1 MPQAA
6 GLAIGYM
13 IALMYV
19 VPKVMKFAGRLIGN
33 SKNRKLPQAQYNATY
48 SGTAE
53 AARLI
58 YGTVIVGGMYTLP
71 PFCTRNDG
79 KYLHILFSICL
90 GEIEGFE
97 AFYFDKE
104 TILATDCTA
113 VTGTA
118 DDGKVNAGKYNN
130 RASFRGYRGTS
141 TQTADYI
148 LTTEYP
154 STLTSDFRGRG
165 IAYVAVSLWS
175 SKVYNG
181 QVPQFTCKVKGRL
194 IYDPRTGLVGSTAS
208 NNPALV
214 WRDYMVN
221 EVGFPS
227 SAIDDTLVTAAANIC
242 DQLVDIPPGPSTQ
255 QKRYTCD
262 VMLNCADDWEDNVR
276 IILQAM
282 QGTAVY
288 RDGVWR
294 LYAGAWDTPVDT
306 IEVSDW
312 AREMTVRISAPMEE
326 RWNNVQA
333 FYYDADRRYQ
343 RVPAYMRR
351 NTTYE
356 SDDGER
362 IPLEL
367 EVQGATNEYHA
378 QRVAEFEL
386 RKSRNQLTVRGVLR
400 PEFLKLATWD
410 TVYVTDAD
418 YGWSSKSFRVTQME
432 MTQDGNVAVELVE
445 EGSATWTDLARSE
458 YSTATTWLTI
468 DPGASLPEERTGLT
482 ITPQPGSI
490 TFSWNVSSETLPG
503 EMTRILEAAVSSNAT
518 AASEIWRG
526 SATGVNL
533 TFSSVATKAYWVQGV
548 VGSYTGPYTPN
559 TFGTYAAAQ
568 SGGAGSPGNDG
579 VSIALT
585 LPAVTLPAST
595 NGNVANYAPAAG
607 TFEVWKAGVNVTSY
621 ATFDVASAAGCTGTV
636 NSGHGTPWASNS
648 KGAYRVTAVT
658 SAIGELQMTAVYSG
672 TTYARKFVVSKASD
686 GAAGADG
693 LSAELTMVN
702 ATIACDAAGVPKS
715 GAFNNAKGYCR
726 VWAGAVEIT
735 NSCVFTNSRYG
746 VTGTVNSAADAPV
759 TGSKGYYVAS
769 AVDSDATYMLITA
782 AFSTQSITKQ
792 FSLNKSYDGAAS
804 SYAEDTTFTNVTSTA
819 YGTTGQAGVIEIAVG
834 PSGYITVSLTGGYK
848 GSTTSNGDT
857 MNINAKIQYRDKAVG
872 GAYTDVTGAVG
883 SGGTAEY
890 TDSWLPSNIT
900 ISPTSMAAPSSLA
913 IYEFQAVMLKYGTG
927 GTGTWMGTPKLSA
940 QWRP

>member
-1 MPQAA
+1 MPAA
-6 GLAIGYM
+6 LGFAIGVV
-13 IALMYV
+13 IAMKYV
-19 VPKVMKFAGRLIGN
+19 IPKVMQFAGRLLGN
-33 SKNRKLPQAQYNATY
+33 SKNRKLPQAQYSANYA
-48 SGTAE
+48 GTAE

-58 YGTVIVGGMYTLP
+58 YGTVIVGGMHTLP
-71 PFCTRNDG
+71 PFCTKNDG
-79 KYLHILFSICL
+79 KFLHVLFSICL
-90 GEIEGFE
+90 GEIEDIPE
-97 AFYFDKE
+97 YYFDKE
-104 TILATDCTA
+104 TILASDCTA
-113 VTGTA
+113 VTGTSN
-118 DDGKVNAGKYNN
+118 DGHVNTGKFKNKAN
-130 RASFRGYRGTS
+130 IRAYRGTS

-165 IAYVAVSLWS
+165 IAYVALGLWA
-175 SKVYNG
+175 SKVYANG

-208 NNPALV
+208 NNPALI

-227 SAIDDTLVTAAANIC
+227 SAIDDTLVSAAANIC

-276 IILQAM
+276 IILQTM

-294 LYAGAWDTPVDT
+294 LYAGAWDTPVASIGVDA
-306 IEVSDW
+306 W

-386 RKSRNQLTVRGVLR
+386 RKSRNQLTIKGVLR

-418 YGWSSKSFRVTQME
+418 YGWSSKSFRVTQMD

-458 YSTATTWLTI
+458 YNTATTWPTI
-468 DPGASLPEERTGLT
+468 DPGASVPEERTGLT

-490 TFSWNVSSETLPG
+490 TFQWNVSSETLPG

-533 TFSSVATKAYWVQGV
+533 TFASVATKAYWIQGV

-579 VSIALT
+579 VNIALT

-658 SAIGELQMTAVYSG
+658 SGIGELQMTAVYSG

-686 GAAGADG
+686 GAAGASG
-693 LSAELTMVN
+693 LTSALTLVN
-702 ATIACDAAGVPKS
+702 GTIPCDAAGVAKA
-715 GAFNNAKGYCR
+715 GAFDNANGYMTI
-726 VWAGAVEIT
+726 WAGATNVT

-746 VTGTVNSAADAPV
+746 VTGSVNSDNNAPV
-759 TGSKGYYVAS
+759 TGSKG
-769 AVDSDATYMLITA
+769 TYRITA
-782 AFSTQSITKQ
+782 ISSDNAYIDLIATFSTQAINARVSFTKAR
-792 FSLNKSYDGAAS
+792 DGAAS
-804 SYAEDTTFTNVTSTA
+804 SYAEDRTFSDVSSTA
-819 YGTTGQAGVIEIAVG
+819 FGTGTGQGGTIEIAVG
-834 PSGYITVSLTGGYK
+834 PSGYIQVSASGAYVGTGVTGTMNVNGKIRYRLK
-848 GSTTSNGDT
+848 GDT
-857 MNINAKIQYRDKAVG
+857 TW
-872 GAYTDVTGAVG
+872 TDITGAVG
-883 SGGTAEY
+883 SGDTATYEPPW
-890 TDSWLPSNIT
+890 SAGLLT
-900 ISPTSMAAPSSLA
+900 IAATSMAAPSSVA
-913 IYEFQAVMLKYGTG
+913 IYQFDLAMYKYGTG
-927 GTGTWMGTPKLSA
+927 GNATFNGSPILSA
-940 QWRP
+940 QWRT